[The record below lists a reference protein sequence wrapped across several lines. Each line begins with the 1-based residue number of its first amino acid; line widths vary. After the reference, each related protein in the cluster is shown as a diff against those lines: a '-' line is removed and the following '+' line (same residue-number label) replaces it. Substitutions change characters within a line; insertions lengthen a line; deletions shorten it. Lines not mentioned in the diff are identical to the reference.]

1 MLNAVELQLQTAATV
16 AFILADPEEI
26 VLVRRT
32 KTSDG
37 AGGFTIGSPASLV
50 EQTARL
56 VPQSD
61 KVPEITGSDGRSARP
76 EWVIMME
83 PGSDMARYDRFTWR
97 GAEWEIAQM
106 HYKPDYEVKGDV
118 IKYA

>member
-1 MLNAVELQLQTAATV
+1 MLSAVELELQTAATR
-16 AFILADPEEI
+16 AFILADAEEI
-26 VLVRRT
+26 ALVRRT

-37 AGGFTIGSPASLV
+37 AGGFSWSVVGTLV

-61 KVPEITGSDGRSARP
+61 RVPEIVGSDGRSARP

-83 PGSDMARYDRFTWR
+83 PGADIARYDQFVWR
-97 GAEWEIAQM
+97 GNTWEIAQL
-106 HYKPDYEVKGDV
+106 HAKPDYEIKGDV
-118 IKYA
+118 IRYA